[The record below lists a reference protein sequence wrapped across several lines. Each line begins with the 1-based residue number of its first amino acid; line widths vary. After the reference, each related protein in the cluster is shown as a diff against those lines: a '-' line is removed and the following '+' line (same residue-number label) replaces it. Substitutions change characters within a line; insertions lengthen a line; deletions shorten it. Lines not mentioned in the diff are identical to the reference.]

1 MRLNKFVAQATG
13 LSRREAD
20 EAIEQ
25 NRIALNGKPVR
36 LGVQVEDSDDVKLD
50 GKSLKR
56 QAYQY
61 LLLNKPIGY
70 VSSRKQQDSKPTIY
84 SLIPEEFHHLKPA
97 GRLDADSHGLMLL
110 TNDGDYANQLTHP
123 STQKTKTYIAKLH
136 KPLTIDDKIAI
147 EAGLQLDDG
156 ISSFKIKNLSDG
168 RLRISMHEGRNRQ
181 IRRTFIALGYEVVD
195 LCRTGFGNY
204 NIEILGKKVYNTT
217 EKE

>member
-204 NIEILGKKVYNTT
+204 SIEILGKKVYNTT